1 MWLRP
6 ASLHSSCNGLRCRRC
21 SFGGGW
27 SSSAPDGDSRLG
39 GGGFAPR
46 YSTRM
51 LSIHSRSLALCRA
64 ASAREF
70 AGGKSRAKCPGSRVL
85 HKPVNIPCYLDIRA
99 HRYLRFKPPARGSHR
114 LYAIDTLAPPET
126 RSTTVRPDRDPAPD
140 TRGPPRAVRSV
151 CPIRRKPEPLCPRS
165 ALSELRSKRPTI
177 QAIPHPIRPLRSVPS
192 DTRPERPDPCEL
204 IRADPCPLCSKFE
217 SARLEHEGTG
227 RPAGA

>member
-1 MWLRP
+1 MLAPSMDSAQRQPP
-6 ASLHSSCNGLRCRRC
+6 ARE
-21 SFGGGW
+21 
-27 SSSAPDGDSRLG
+27 
-39 GGGFAPR
+39 
-46 YSTRM
+46 
-51 LSIHSRSLALCRA
+51 RS
-64 ASAREF
+64 EF

-126 RSTTVRPDRDPAPD
+126 RSTTVRPDRERRQIRAARLVRFDPFAQSD
-140 TRGPPRAVRSV
+140 ASLNHSVRT
-151 CPIRRKPEPLCPRS
+151 